1 VGETGDFEAEDH
13 AMKSKRRRRSEYEV
27 GYRKPP
33 RRSQFKP
40 GQSGNPRGRPKGRK
54 NEDTLL
60 DEILHR
66 KLPMRDRG
74 RVREVPVIEAILLKF
89 TEAALRGDP
98 KAAAFLLNRHSPPSA
113 DETGDRDLTR
123 EDQEILDAFA
133 RRMQATAKKGNER

>member
-1 VGETGDFEAEDH
+1 
-13 AMKSKRRRRSEYEV
+13 MKSKRRRGSTYEV
-27 GYRKPP
+27 GYKRPP

-54 NEDTLL
+54 NEDTIL

-74 RVREVPVIEAILLKF
+74 RIREVPIIEAIFLKF

-98 KAAAFLLNRHSPPSA
+98 KAAAFLLGRYRPAPA
-113 DETGDRDLTR
+113 DEEG
-123 EDQEILDAFA
+123 
-133 RRMQATAKKGNER
+133 